1 MGRCGWRPG
10 GVQDRRKGMEHASA
24 NSSVR
29 SLALE
34 RRPGHLLGA
43 GRGIIRLI
51 FPCVAE
57 YGDRLMDRSQDG
69 AGRG

>member
-1 MGRCGWRPG
+1 ME
-10 GVQDRRKGMEHASA
+10 DRRKGVEHASA
-24 NSSVR
+24 KSSVR

-34 RRPGHLLGA
+34 RGPGHLLGA
-43 GRGIIRLI
+43 GRRIIRLI

-57 YGDRLMDRSQDG
+57 YGDRLMERSQDR